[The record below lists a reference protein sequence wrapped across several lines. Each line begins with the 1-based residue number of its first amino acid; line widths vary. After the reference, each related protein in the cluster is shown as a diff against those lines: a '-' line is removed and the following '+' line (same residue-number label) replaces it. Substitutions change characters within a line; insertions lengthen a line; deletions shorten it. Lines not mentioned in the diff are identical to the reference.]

1 MTVNSILIVCE
12 GNICRSPIAEVL
24 AKQLFPRLH
33 VSSAGLNALIGN
45 KADSLARS
53 VVTERGLCLDA
64 HVARQLSWSMVK
76 AADMILVMST
86 EQKKR
91 VEDTYRFATGRTYRV
106 GHFQQFDVDDPYQK
120 SKAEF
125 EEAFVS
131 IEAGLQRWSH
141 VLEELN
147 VQI

>member
-12 GNICRSPIAEVL
+12 GNICRSPMAEAL
-24 AKQLFPRLH
+24 ANELFPRLH
-33 VSSAGLNALIGN
+33 VSSAGLNALIGK
-45 KADSLARS
+45 KADPFARA
-53 VVTERGLCLDA
+53 VVTERGLCLEN
-64 HVARQLSWSMVK
+64 HVARQLGWSMVR
-76 AADMILVMST
+76 AADMILVMSA

-120 SKAEF
+120 SKADF
-125 EEAFVS
+125 EEAFAS
-131 IEAGLQRWSH
+131 IEAGLQRWSY

-147 VQI
+147 V